1 MVQQFPHHVVEPPDF
16 FNPFYLLVND
26 VSAKM
31 RPIFSVST
39 RLFMS
44 FSLLPAFPFF
54 LHPHGFFTLS
64 RHSFPRARLFFV
76 SLHSQGRHTHH
87 SHSYEL
93 PIASFSPTFSLFSAL
108 SLPPGSLLRRP
119 FTLHSR
125 FIFRSPPRIRRTSF
139 SALFFLRAQHVF
151 PPAHFLSLAPPPPA
165 LPRSA
170 RSPLPIFYPLSLFLS
185 TSLFSSFARLGIKK
199 HYLSKRRALFLCS
212 FPLPFPCRFSAPF
225 TYLFHSPSFFL
236 FSGPKSRACFSG
248 EFPLGAPLLTK
259 RRICSKIKKKKIDF
273 IKESILL

>member
-16 FNPFYLLVND
+16 FNPFYLPVND

-93 PIASFSPTFSLFSAL
+93 PIASFSPAFSLFSAL

-119 FTLHSR
+119 FTRHSR
-125 FIFRSPPRIRRTSF
+125 FIFRSPPSYQARLFFGTLFPPCPARFSPCALSLPCASSPPHFLSPHAPLFRFFISSLFFYPPRFSPLLLIWASKNIIYPNAAHFF
-139 SALFFLRAQHVF
+139 SALSPYLF
-151 PPAHFLSLAPPPPA
+151 PAAFQ
-165 LPRSA
+165 
-170 RSPLPIFYPLSLFLS
+170 PLSRTFFIGHPFF
-185 TSLFSSFARLGIKK
+185 FSQGQNPAP
-199 HYLSKRRALFLCS
+199 A
-212 FPLPFPCRFSAPF
+212 FPENTP
-225 TYLFHSPSFFL
+225 
-236 FSGPKSRACFSG
+236 
-248 EFPLGAPLLTK
+248 
-259 RRICSKIKKKKIDF
+259 
-273 IKESILL
+273 

>member
-26 VSAKM
+26 VSTKM
-31 RPIFSVST
+31 RPIILCFYPTFYV
-39 RLFMS
+39 F
-44 FSLLPAFPFF
+44 FLLPAFPFF
-54 LHPHGFFTLS
+54 YILTAFFTLP

-125 FIFRSPPRIRRTSF
+125 FIFRSPPLIRRTSF

-151 PPAHFLSLAPPPPA
+151 PPAHFLSLALPPPRTFSLRT
-165 LPRSA
+165 LPSFDF
-170 RSPLPIFYPLSLFLS
+170 LFPLS
-185 TSLFSSFARLGIKK
+185 FSIRL
-199 HYLSKRRALFLCS
+199 A
-212 FPLPFPCRFSAPF
+212 FPLFCSSGHQKTLFIQTPRTFSL
-225 TYLFHSPSFFL
+225 LF
-236 FSGPKSRACFSG
+236 
-248 EFPLGAPLLTK
+248 FPLTFPPPLFNPFHVPF
-259 RRICSKIKKKKIDF
+259 S
-273 IKESILL
+273 

>member
-26 VSAKM
+26 VSAKT

-64 RHSFPRARLFFV
+64 RHSFPGARLFFV

-93 PIASFSPTFSLFSAL
+93 PIASFSPAFSLFSAL
-108 SLPPGSLLRRP
+108 SLPQSL
-119 FTLHSR
+119 
-125 FIFRSPPRIRRTSF
+125 SF
-139 SALFFLRAQHVF
+139 SAPLRSTAGLFSDRPLLSGTPLFRHSFSSVPSTFFPLRTFSPLRLLPPLFRAPHAPLFRFFIPSLFFYLLRFSPLLLVWASKNIIY
-151 PPAHFLSLAPPPPA
+151 PNAAHFFSALSPYLFPA
-165 LPRSA
+165 A
-170 RSPLPIFYPLSLFLS
+170 FQPLSRTFFIAHPFF
-185 TSLFSSFARLGIKK
+185 FSPCQNPAP
-199 HYLSKRRALFLCS
+199 A
-212 FPLPFPCRFSAPF
+212 FPEN
-225 TYLFHSPSFFL
+225 SP
-236 FSGPKSRACFSG
+236 
-248 EFPLGAPLLTK
+248 
-259 RRICSKIKKKKIDF
+259 
-273 IKESILL
+273 